1 MSRLRH
7 RQLTREGVFVQLSE
21 DVRTFLEE
29 ARFAVLATV
38 NANGSPQQ
46 TVMWYELRGDTIV
59 MNTRRGRKKDR
70 NLIRDPRVSLCI
82 EDGFRYVTLEGTIEL
97 VDDPATE
104 QADIAALARRYHNAA
119 KAEQMVREEFAIQE
133 RVTLLLH
140 VERAD
145 VHGFDGEE

>member
-1 MSRLRH
+1 
-7 RQLTREGVFVQLSE
+7 LTREGVFVQLSE

-29 ARFAVLATV
+29 ARFAVLGTV

-46 TVMWYELRGDTIV
+46 TVMWYELRGATIV

-82 EDGFRYVTLEGTIEL
+82 EDGFRYVTLEGSIEM
-97 VDDPATE
+97 VDDPATG

-119 KAEQMVREEFAIQE
+119 KAEQMVREEFAFQE

-145 VHGFDGEE
+145 EHGFDGEE

>member
-1 MSRLRH
+1 
-7 RQLTREGVFVQLSE
+7 LTREGVFVQLSE

-29 ARFAVLATV
+29 ARFAVLGTV

-46 TVMWYELRGDTIV
+46 TVMWYELRGATIV

-82 EDGFRYVTLEGTIEL
+82 EDGFRYVTLEGSIEL
-97 VDDPATE
+97 VDDPATG

-119 KAEQMVREEFAIQE
+119 KAEQMVREEFAFQE